1 MKIPPA
7 TEAEVKQ
14 AIRKLNNGKAADEN
28 GIQAEHFKFANAELA
43 TEICSITNQIFE
55 ELNIPDI
62 LKRGILTPVLKKK
75 KDKTLPGNYRGIVVT
90 NTFSKIIESVI
101 KERLEKQLSPTQN
114 PLQRGFT
121 EHASSKFTAF
131 IASETIL
138 IYKKINRDLELLT
151 VDAEK
156 AFDTVNHDIML
167 NKLYHDG
174 ITGDMWLLLRNIYDG
189 LILKVKWGDQTT
201 ESIDIKQGRRQG
213 AKLSTLLYKRYNN
226 TILDSITKSMG
237 VSANFTSLPQPAP
250 IMLPQTTVH
259 STDQVPL
266 NTTTL
271 GSNTGNNTYFPIQIG
286 SSLDQIHKNTKL
298 LEYHLILL

>member
-14 AIRKLNNGKAADEN
+14 AIRKLNNGKATDEN

-43 TEICSITNQIFE
+43 TEICSIINQIFE
-55 ELNIPDI
+55 ELNIPDT

-90 NTFSKIIESVI
+90 NTFSKIIIIESVI

-138 IYKKINRDLELLT
+138 IYKKFNRVIELLT

-156 AFDTVNHDIML
+156 AFGTRTIEQNGLH
-167 NKLYHDG
+167 NWSASNSGG
-174 ITGDMWLLLRNIYDG
+174 ILP
-189 LILKVKWGDQTT
+189 VQ
-201 ESIDIKQGRRQG
+201 RQ
-213 AKLSTLLYKRYNN
+213 KETN
-226 TILDSITKSMG
+226 
-237 VSANFTSLPQPAP
+237 
-250 IMLPQTTVH
+250 
-259 STDQVPL
+259 
-266 NTTTL
+266 
-271 GSNTGNNTYFPIQIG
+271 
-286 SSLDQIHKNTKL
+286 HKNMKK
-298 LEYHLILL
+298 

>member
-43 TEICSITNQIFE
+43 TEICSIINQIFE
-55 ELNIPDI
+55 ELNIQDT

-90 NTFSKIIESVI
+90 NTFSKIIESV
-101 KERLEKQLSPTQN
+101 TQN

-138 IYKKINRDLELLT
+138 IYKKFNRDLELLT

-156 AFDTVNHDIML
+156 AFGTRTIEQNGLH
-167 NKLYHDG
+167 NWSASNSGG
-174 ITGDMWLLLRNIYDG
+174 ILP
-189 LILKVKWGDQTT
+189 VQ
-201 ESIDIKQGRRQG
+201 RQ
-213 AKLSTLLYKRYNN
+213 KETN
-226 TILDSITKSMG
+226 
-237 VSANFTSLPQPAP
+237 Q
-250 IMLPQTTVH
+250 
-259 STDQVPL
+259 
-266 NTTTL
+266 
-271 GSNTGNNTYFPIQIG
+271 
-286 SSLDQIHKNTKL
+286 KNMKKK
-298 LEYHLILL
+298 

>member
-1 MKIPPA
+1 MSWLTVSNAFSASTVRSSKSRLHFLYINI
-7 TEAEVKQ
+7 VSD
-14 AIRKLNNGKAADEN
+14 AIN
-28 GIQAEHFKFANAELA
+28 A
-43 TEICSITNQIFE
+43 TEICSITNQIIE

-62 LKRGILTPVLKKK
+62 LKRGISTPVLKKK

-138 IYKKINRDLELLT
+138 IYKKFNRDLELLT

-174 ITGDMWLLLRNIYDG
+174 ITGDM
-189 LILKVKWGDQTT
+189 
-201 ESIDIKQGRRQG
+201 
-213 AKLSTLLYKRYNN
+213 
-226 TILDSITKSMG
+226 
-237 VSANFTSLPQPAP
+237 
-250 IMLPQTTVH
+250 
-259 STDQVPL
+259 
-266 NTTTL
+266 
-271 GSNTGNNTYFPIQIG
+271 
-286 SSLDQIHKNTKL
+286 
-298 LEYHLILL
+298 